1 MDLNTLIFSLSFFL
15 IESRLSIVL
24 ILKRGSFLD
33 TLINVHFDVI
43 NLLFSLFGIFL
54 FGYLFVGGLFIVLLF
69 ATFDVLLLEDF
80 FLTLID
86 FLNVE
91 GSLFLSNALIIWLT
105 LILSLLTH
113 LLVVIFDVLL

>member
-24 ILKRGSFLD
+24 ILMRQ
-33 TLINVHFDVI
+33 
-43 NLLFSLFGIFL
+43 LLVFR
-54 FGYLFVGGLFIVLLF
+54 LFIEN
-69 ATFDVLLLEDF
+69 A